1 MRGSIGAHLI
11 REAGSG
17 AKEHVAAHGSTS
29 CSLSSPHSCMR
40 GYPVYRVLTRGVMNG
55 DGSHPSLGGHAGR
68 SVVEDSASLGAF
80 YRLEGKR
87 ERDLEGMRLIA
98 MVDLQCVGF
107 KVEGEPRAERT
118 EGRGFDGARVSEE
131 EGRGHD
137 SMEGRRV
144 GDVVARLWPL

>member
-1 MRGSIGAHLI
+1 
-11 REAGSG
+11 
-17 AKEHVAAHGSTS
+17 
-29 CSLSSPHSCMR
+29 
-40 GYPVYRVLTRGVMNG
+40 
-55 DGSHPSLGGHAGR
+55 
-68 SVVEDSASLGAF
+68 VEDSASLGAF

-107 KVEGEPRAERT
+107 KVEGEPGAERM
-118 EGRGFDGARVSEE
+118 EGRGFDGARVLEK